1 MTALFEALPRR
12 PWSMVGLLWMV
23 ACLNYLDRLILITM
37 RASIKETIPM
47 TDAEFGLLTTV
58 FLVTYGILSPLGGFV
73 ADRVNRSR
81 LIVFSLFAW
90 SAITWLTAHATSFP
104 ELLFYRALLG
114 ISEACYFPAAAAL
127 LMDYHRQNT
136 RSLANGIHLSGVMVG
151 SGLGGLGG
159 WIAERHNWPFVFE
172 FFGVLGI
179 VYSLVLLVLL
189 RDRPVAVRPAAGP
202 VDLAESRVRL
212 GEALASLFR
221 SKGFVLAL
229 FFWGFLGFS
238 SWAFIGWLPS
248 YLNERFGM
256 SQGEAGLTALGY
268 IYSAGLVG
276 TIVSGAW
283 ADRWSRSRPGA
294 RLWVATIGVLMA
306 APAVVPVANTSVLAI
321 ALAGLPIY
329 GFVRPFPDANM
340 VPVMCQLIDT
350 RYVATGT
357 GLLNMFGVMVGGATI
372 YIGGAL
378 RDAQV
383 SVSTVFNC
391 GAGGLL
397 ICALLLR
404 FIKPP
409 TTARPAA
416 TGPTLP
422 SRPRS
427 A

>member
-1 MTALFEALPRR
+1 LR
-12 PWSMVGLLWMV
+12 P
-23 ACLNYLDRLILITM
+23 
-37 RASIKETIPM
+37 
-47 TDAEFGLLTTV
+47 
-58 FLVTYGILSPLGGFV
+58 
-73 ADRVNRSR
+73 
-81 LIVFSLFAW
+81 
-90 SAITWLTAHATSFP
+90 AITWLTAHATSFP

-189 RDRPVAVRPAAGP
+189 RDRPAAARPAAGP
-202 VDLAESRVRL
+202 VDGAVSRVRL